1 MADFYEG
8 MADLGDM
15 SELEGLYD
23 SLAGI
28 QEDAMEFGIIGA
40 TALVSA
46 GIAKFVVKT
55 VSGLGPFKGAPW
67 APYAAGAIPVVVG
80 ILLGGQLRRYNN
92 NVAIGT
98 AVGMISYG
106 LGHMLKGVAA
116 VADYNPNVSLA
127 GVGEYDYAAMNGV
140 GYYPMS
146 EGNYLNAA
154 PVSVEDMAGLGSEAP
169 VSVEMVDG
177 LGSEA
182 PVSVE
187 EVSGLAATF

>member
-1 MADFYEG
+1 MDFYEG
-8 MADLGDM
+8 MGDI

-28 QEDAMEFGIIGA
+28 QEDAMEFGVIGA

-46 GIAKFVVKT
+46 GIAKYVVNFVKPK
-55 VSGLGPFKGAPW
+55 LPAGAV
-67 APYAAGAIPVVVG
+67 ADYAAPLIPVAVG
-80 ILLGGQLRRYNN
+80 IFLGGYLRRFNN

-98 AVGMISYG
+98 AVGMVSYG
-106 LGHMLKGVAA
+106 LAKLIEPMLGTNK
-116 VADYNPNVSLA
+116 SLSPFN
-127 GVGEYDYAAMNGV
+127 GLGEYYDYAQMNGM
-140 GYYPMS
+140 GYYPMA

-169 VSVEMVDG
+169 VSVEEVSG

-187 EVSGLAATF
+187 EVSGIAATF